1 MDVKQEGILEQVD
14 IVNGNGRATQQHY
27 EPTTDEEKS
36 LERRVNLKLDLSV
49 VLVLALGFI
58 LCGIDKTNIG
68 FVATTSF
75 LKDANLEKND
85 IGNSLSL
92 LIAWGAI
99 CMAHAGIHNRA
110 TLIALRLLLGVAEAG
125 FTQNALYYF
134 STMFPK
140 YSVGWR
146 MGLFTGMYSVAG
158 AFAGLI
164 TYGLLQIDTPQVKGW
179 QYVFLIE
186 GGLTILIG
194 VIALFVLPRR
204 LDTAW
209 FLTPT
214 ERLHAMRRMML
225 DLAGTQ
231 ETADISGGNITRR
244 DIWDVAKDWK
254 KLLTVF
260 CNMLAV
266 LPVTAFTTFLPL
278 IVSGMGYEGNQAT
291 LMSVPPFVA

>member
-1 MDVKQEGILEQVD
+1 M
-14 IVNGNGRATQQHY
+14 AT
-27 EPTTDEEKS
+27 S
-36 LERRVNLKLDLSV
+36 
-49 VLVLALGFI
+49 
-58 LCGIDKTNIG
+58 
-68 FVATTSF
+68 SF
-75 LKDANLEKND
+75 LKDANLEEND
-85 IGNSLSL
+85 VGNSLSL
-92 LIAWGAI
+92 VCLHQFPPTWQDHALNENPEQFSATYVPLQPLSTAMAHRLGPKYWIPMQLIAWGAI
-99 CMAHAGIHNRA
+99 CMAHAAIHNRA

-158 AFAGLI
+158 AFAGLLA
-164 TYGLLQIDTPQVKGW
+164 YGLLQIDTPQVKGW
-179 QYVFLIE
+179 QCVFLLE

-194 VIALFVLPRR
+194 AVALLVLPTK
-204 LDTAW
+204 LETAW

-214 ERLHAMRRMML
+214 ERLHALRRMQL

-244 DIWDVAKDWK
+244 DIWDVARDWK

-278 IVSGMGYEGNQAT
+278 IG
-291 LMSVPPFVA
+291 